1 MKNAI
6 ILFALA
12 FISFQVVGQTK
23 SPVKQSSTCFDEY
36 YSLFRS
42 RGANPVADG
51 NHEVVISVRKEG
63 QSRCF
68 MGKAEVK
75 GGIMVP
81 PILIE
86 NLDGTFEP
94 LGTEHQLIAAYRST
108 PQSDLMK
115 IVNGMSITALTTDEE
130 EVKVFFVKSLKDK
143 VKSRKPAPPPTTL

>member
-6 ILFALA
+6 ILLA
-12 FISFQVVGQTK
+12 FVFISFYAMGQSKT
-23 SPVKQSSTCFDEY
+23 PVKESTTCFDEY

-51 NHEVVISVRKEG
+51 THQVVISVRKEG
-63 QSRCF
+63 RSRCF
-68 MGKAEVK
+68 MGKVEVK
-75 GGIMVP
+75 GGAMTP

-86 NLDGTFEP
+86 NLDGSFEP

-143 VKSRKPAPPPTTL
+143 VKSRKPAPPPGTM